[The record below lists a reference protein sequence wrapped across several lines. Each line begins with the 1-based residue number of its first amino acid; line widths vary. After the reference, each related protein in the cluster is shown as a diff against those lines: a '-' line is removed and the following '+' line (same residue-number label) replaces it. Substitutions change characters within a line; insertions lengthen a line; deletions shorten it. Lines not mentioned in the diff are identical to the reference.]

1 MKKFIS
7 MMAMAMVML
16 WSCQEKDGPEAAA
29 PGKVELAGSVTDG
42 QIAVG
47 PDGGEFQVNV
57 TSSEDWRVSG
67 ISDWVTV
74 SAESGKSGQPLT
86 FTVMPN
92 DDTKSRTA
100 TFKVFSADAVQAV
113 TLVQSPMY
121 KMSLVSE
128 DTVQVSSDA
137 NQVAVR
143 LVSNVEEVSVDFG
156 GAENWVKLNNVSDA
170 LGKKIV
176 LFDVSRSQEFK
187 GRSAVLT
194 LSGEGVTEPIS
205 VFVSQAQRDTAF
217 VEGEQSIIKG
227 LEALSLNLVL
237 KSNVDVTYSLPSW
250 LRKTEGSVT
259 EKDDTGLKTQE
270 ITLTAD
276 ASSGSRGTTISF
288 RSGSKTV
295 GSLFVKQQN
304 PNPVFAEIPD
314 ENLRYLL
321 ESKGWI
327 IPDDGIKCELIE
339 AGISGTSLVVGD
351 ENPDF
356 YGSDPIKSIEGLDSF
371 PNLEKLTLGNIQ
383 VAKVDVSSFPKLNEL
398 KLINLMDV
406 TEINTGSRP
415 ITDVTNVAGTYAYTT
430 VKEIVIKG
438 EKIQNI
444 DFSAGGYYLWYEEIE
459 SIDVT
464 GCPELVTLNVY
475 RCNMWDEESSLK
487 YVYMTAEQKES
498 VTVTKRDKV
507 EIVVK

>member
-1 MKKFIS
+1 

-16 WSCQEKDGPEAAA
+16 WSCQEKDGPEVAA

-100 TFKVFSADAVQAV
+100 TFKIFSADAVQAV

-327 IPDDGIKCELIE
+327 IPDDGIKCELLE

-356 YGSDPIKSIEGLDSF
+356 YGSDPIKSIEGLESF

-398 KLINLMDV
+398 NLINLMDV
-406 TEINTGSRP
+406 TEVNTGSRP

-444 DFSAGGYYLWYEEIE
+444 DFSADGYYLWYEEIE

-498 VTVTKRDKV
+498 VAVTKRDKV

>member
-1 MKKFIS
+1 

-16 WSCQEKDGPEAAA
+16 WSCQEKDGPEVAA

-327 IPDDGIKCELIE
+327 IPDDGIKCELLE

-356 YGSDPIKSIEGLDSF
+356 YGSDPIKSIEGLESF

-398 KLINLMDV
+398 NLINLMDV
-406 TEINTGSRP
+406 TEVNTGSRP

-444 DFSAGGYYLWYEEIE
+444 DFSADGYYLWYEEIE

-498 VTVTKRDKV
+498 VAVTKRDKV